1 MNTRSTLLPK
11 VALLLFA
18 VCAAPAFAKG
28 QQDSDVK
35 ENLKDAEK
43 REAEFTQR
51 MREAEERLAEAA
63 KQVAE
68 LSTRRLE
75 AYGEPGR
82 YEIGF
87 SNKPRMGI
95 NIETDGEEGPVDG
108 VEIVSVS
115 PGSAADDA
123 GMRAGDMITAINGED
138 MSAES
143 RRAASMRLMDFMKG
157 VEVGDK
163 LKVDYLRDGKA
174 GSLEVEPRAVENK
187 VFVWSQDGKNFTMP
201 RMPEVHVAPE
211 VVDRFRYSFG
221 GWQSGWGDLEIV
233 ELTEGLG
240 RYFGTD
246 SGLLVISAPGTNDF
260 KLQEGDVIQSID
272 GREPKSVD
280 HCMRIFGSYQPGE
293 TLELRIMRDK
303 RRETL
308 NITMPDRKTSSLH
321 TSPLPLSTL
330 PARANLPAVPPLRSV
345 KPELRVL
352 PAPAERT

>member
-1 MNTRSTLLPK
+1 MNTRCSLLPK
-11 VALLLFA
+11 IALLFCA
-18 VCAAPAFAKG
+18 FCAAQAFAQG
-28 QQDSDVK
+28 QQESDAK
-35 ENLKDAEK
+35 ERAEVAEY

-63 KQVAE
+63 KRVAE
-68 LSTRRLE
+68 LSSKRLE
-75 AYGEPGR
+75 AFGEPGR

-87 SNKPRMGI
+87 SNKPRMGV
-95 NIETDGEEGPVDG
+95 NIETDGEDGSVEG

-123 GMRAGDMITAINGED
+123 GMRAGDTITAINGED

-143 RRAASMRLMDFMKG
+143 GQAASMQLMDFMKG

-163 LKVDYLRDGKA
+163 LKVDYLRNGKA
-174 GSLEVEPRAVENK
+174 GSVELEPRAVENK

-201 RMPEVHVAPE
+201 RMPEVHVSPE
-211 VVDRFRYSFG
+211 AVDRFRYSFG

-246 SGLLVISAPGTNDF
+246 SGLLVISAPGANDF

-293 TLELRIMRDK
+293 TLELKIMRDK

-308 NITMPDRKTSSLH
+308 SITMPDRKTSSLH

-330 PARANLPAVPPLRSV
+330 PARATLPTVPPLLSV